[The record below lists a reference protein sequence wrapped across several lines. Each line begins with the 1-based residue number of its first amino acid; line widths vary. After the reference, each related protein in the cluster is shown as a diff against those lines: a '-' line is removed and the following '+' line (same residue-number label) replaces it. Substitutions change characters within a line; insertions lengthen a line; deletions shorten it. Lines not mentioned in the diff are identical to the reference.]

1 MTGFLKIRIK
11 KKEPKSNQSNSSIIL
26 QTKNLKELEKTTNLN
41 EVSSAN
47 IHQHLLRIIQFPRH
61 IKWRRQWN

>member
-11 KKEPKSNQSNSSIIL
+11 KKEAKSNQSNFSIIL